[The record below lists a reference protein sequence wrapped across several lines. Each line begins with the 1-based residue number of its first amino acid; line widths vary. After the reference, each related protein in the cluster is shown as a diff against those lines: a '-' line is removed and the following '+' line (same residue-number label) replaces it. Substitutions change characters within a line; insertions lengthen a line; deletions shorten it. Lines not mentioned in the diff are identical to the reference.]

1 MEPNGT
7 FNPLYWQEAPEGM
20 ELYRVWDANSAYS
33 IASSLEGSDQGGCT
47 WDRDPCTFEDYP
59 AVSGNYMLGACEGE
73 LDPVCLETLV
83 ATSVDGRVS
92 TAVFDSYYENPYQDV
107 YTGNRPGAWEL
118 GIPNGRMMSIWRLPG
133 VVHTGGTDKYL
144 LKFRLYW
151 IGCKDGDFGRS
162 VGCEPGKPIFWN
174 LTFDF
179 IPFSLHEFR
188 GFQDGGLMP
197 PNSANG
203 GRAGVQESF
212 PAGISLSATI
222 RAPKSLS
229 GWVRMRAENVAV
241 SYEPISNST
250 TRIQILGSPTVV
262 PGLNIFSPVIT
273 DPYGNPQR
281 QVNFTPEQLWASE
294 KLRDAAQD
302 RASGE
307 LRVFGFSTLESPV
320 ASWYSQC
327 KERTPGLVGYVASN
341 AMFYAQGAPT
351 FKDGFLS
358 YSIAGM
364 HYLSDGTVA
373 KGNYELI
380 IDKEFA
386 KCVYGVQDL
395 NPSATIQVIN
405 SEGIEEVAVA
415 TVTDQGDWLSLRA
428 SNFTFSEKEIRV
440 SLQDKPQLFAV
451 QKTLTAF
458 GSTATTLTSQQKA
471 QVKAA
476 VEANPDAEKFI
487 CTGIRYFSQPTSVN
501 IMVRKRAK
509 AACDYAKQLNP
520 NLSTWYQNK
529 PTQARSYSGK
539 VLLTIKSPGQ

>member
-1 MEPNGT
+1 
-7 FNPLYWQEAPEGM
+7 
-20 ELYRVWDANSAYS
+20 
-33 IASSLEGSDQGGCT
+33 
-47 WDRDPCTFEDYP
+47 
-59 AVSGNYMLGACEGE
+59 
-73 LDPVCLETLV
+73 
-83 ATSVDGRVS
+83 
-92 TAVFDSYYENPYQDV
+92 
-107 YTGNRPGAWEL
+107 
-118 GIPNGRMMSIWRLPG
+118 
-133 VVHTGGTDKYL
+133 
-144 LKFRLYW
+144 
-151 IGCKDGDFGRS
+151 
-162 VGCEPGKPIFWN
+162 
-174 LTFDF
+174 
-179 IPFSLHEFR
+179 
-188 GFQDGGLMP
+188 
-197 PNSANG
+197 
-203 GRAGVQESF
+203 
-212 PAGISLSATI
+212 
-222 RAPKSLS
+222 
-229 GWVRMRAENVAV
+229 
-241 SYEPISNST
+241 
-250 TRIQILGSPTVV
+250 
-262 PGLNIFSPVIT
+262 
-273 DPYGNPQR
+273 
-281 QVNFTPEQLWASE
+281 
-294 KLRDAAQD
+294 
-302 RASGE
+302 
-307 LRVFGFSTLESPV
+307 
-320 ASWYSQC
+320 
-327 KERTPGLVGYVASN
+327 
-341 AMFYAQGAPT
+341 MFYAQGAPT